1 MTRLSLISVFGVCI
15 LTLAIVGCGRSKLVG
30 YGWAADHFFNN
41 AQVVQLC
48 GAIEAGNT
56 ERIEELINDGVD
68 IDAVGRENV
77 TPLLW
82 ALMDS
87 QFECFKLLLEHGANP
102 NVELHSHLNARGEIR
117 PGDSVMQLSAGLRDI
132 RYLETL
138 LDTQGDANLI
148 AETSG
153 NTVVHRVIAS
163 FARDKKARIGLLVKH
178 GCNLDVL
185 NNSDFTPAIMAVRL
199 GGQFG
204 IAVTLLRAG
213 ADPLV
218 WGNRSNKRLV
228 HAVAER
234 DINRKGRWR
243 PEAERDFDALVV
255 LLEEAG
261 ESMDEAREEVIRWRA
276 LFKKLGPGKT
286 RAVIKEERRE
296 QKNEANAK
304 HDATME

>member
-1 MTRLSLISVFGVCI
+1 MTKSRPTIVFGFCI
-15 LTLAIVGCGRSKLVG
+15 LTLAIAGCGRSKTAS

-48 GAIEAGNT
+48 NAIETGNT
-56 ERIEELINDGVD
+56 ERIEELITDGVD

-87 QFECFKLLLEHGANP
+87 EFECFKLLLEHGANP
-102 NVELHSHLNARGEIR
+102 NVELLSHLNARGEIR
-117 PGDSVMQLSAGLRDI
+117 PGDSVMHLAAGKHDI

-138 LDTQGDANLI
+138 LDTQSDVNLI
-148 AETSG
+148 AESSG

-163 FARDKKARIGLLVKH
+163 FARDKEARIGLLVKH

-199 GGQFG
+199 GGQFD
-204 IAVTLLRAG
+204 IASTLLRAG
-213 ADPLV
+213 ADAHI
-218 WGNRSNKRLV
+218 WGGDMRLV
-228 HAVAER
+228 HAVAGR
-234 DINRKGRWR
+234 DVDRLGAWPPIVQ
-243 PEAERDFDALVV
+243 RDFDELVV

-261 ESMDEAREEVIRWRA
+261 ESIDDARKDMIRRRELFDKFEPGKARVIFREEM
-276 LFKKLGPGKT
+276 
-286 RAVIKEERRE
+286 RE
-296 QKNEANAK
+296 QKDEA
-304 HDATME
+304 DAQREAAIE

>member
-1 MTRLSLISVFGVCI
+1 
-15 LTLAIVGCGRSKLVG
+15 VG

-102 NVELHSHLNARGEIR
+102 NVEIHSHLNARGEIR
-117 PGDSVMQLSAGLRDI
+117 PGDSVMHLAAGLHDI

-138 LDTQGDANLI
+138 LDTQGDVDLI
-148 AETSG
+148 AESFG
-153 NTVVHRVIAS
+153 NSVVHRVIAS
-163 FARDKKARIGLLVKH
+163 FVRDKEARIQLLVEH
-178 GCNLDVL
+178 GCNLNVV
-185 NNSDFTPAIMAVRL
+185 NSSYFTPAIMAVRL
-199 GGQFG
+199 GGQFD
-204 IAVTLLRAG
+204 IAVTLLKSG

-218 WGNRSNKRLV
+218 WGGDMRLA
-228 HAVAER
+228 HAVAQRE
-234 DINRKGRWR
+234 
-243 PEAERDFDALVV
+243 FDRLGPWPPNKQHDLDELVI
-255 LLEEAG
+255 LLEDAG
-261 ESMDEAREEVIRWRA
+261 ESMEDARKDVVRRRELFDKFPPGKARTIFREEM
-276 LFKKLGPGKT
+276 
-286 RAVIKEERRE
+286 RE
-296 QKNEANAK
+296 KKNEAEVRL
-304 HDATME
+304 ATPME